1 MKIRRGINQGRV
13 GANVTNG
20 QLDDG
25 SGTVLYDQATEAKR
39 SVLGFPH
46 QWGLNDAA
54 GVASRDDNRVAANSE
69 KVIDVS
75 TKRAF
80 ALAALAVDSAC
91 AAYFRITS
99 IKNAEKELL
108 AKGGDVSVP
117 ASMFTEVSTVNP
129 LRMFE
134 EGETI
139 DKNIPLEVTVRN
151 ISGEI
156 RAFDAAFLGDYAQ

>member
-1 MKIRRGINQGRV
+1 MLVKREINQGRV
-13 GANVTNG
+13 GAQVQNG
-20 QLDDG
+20 MIADG
-25 SGTVLYDQATEAKR
+25 SGQVIYDSVGETKR
-39 SVLGFPH
+39 SVLGFPR
-46 QWGLNDAA
+46 QWSKNDAA
-54 GVASRDDNRVAANSE
+54 GAADREDHRVPANSQ
-69 KVIDVS
+69 KTIAVG

-80 ALAALAVDSAC
+80 GLAALAVDSAC

-99 IKNAEKELL
+99 IKNGELELL

-117 ASMFTEVSTVNP
+117 ASMFTEVSTINP

-139 DKNIPLEVTVRN
+139 DKNIPLEITVVN
-151 ISGEI
+151 LSDTI